1 MEKTNTPN
9 YNTKYSKL
17 TDFKNYVPDKEAEE
31 LKKLKRQKLKNPE
44 DVYDLANNKQM
55 KFNNVT
61 KTMQSLSS
69 DEIADKLAAAE
80 GEGIDEEFDMAFGN
94 MPDVDSFMQNL
105 RRDIR
110 EHKEDIRLIMG
121 KNRPTDVDSFNK
133 VGLIERHLDEIL
145 KIIGK

>member
-1 MEKTNTPN
+1 MEKNTPN

-17 TDFKNYVPDKEAEE
+17 TAFKNYVPDKEKEE

-55 KFNNVT
+55 KFNNVS

-69 DEIADKLAAAE
+69 DEIADKLKAA
-80 GEGIDEEFDMAFGN
+80 EGIDEEFDMAFGN
-94 MPDVDSFMQNL
+94 IPDVDTFIANL
-105 RRDIR
+105 KKDILD
-110 EHKEDIRLIMG
+110 HKEDIRLIMG
-121 KNRPTDVDSFNK
+121 KNRPADVDSFNK

-145 KIIGK
+145 KIISR

>member
-1 MEKTNTPN
+1 MEKNTPN

-17 TDFKNYVPDKEAEE
+17 TDFKNYVPDKEKEE

-55 KFNNVT
+55 KFNNVS
-61 KTMQSLSS
+61 KTMQSLSA

-80 GEGIDEEFDMAFGN
+80 GIDEEFVDMAFGGI
-94 MPDVDSFMQNL
+94 PDVDTFIEKL
-105 RRDIR
+105 RKDIN

>member
-1 MEKTNTPN
+1 MEKNTPN

-17 TDFKNYVPDKEAEE
+17 TDFKNYVPDKEKEE

-55 KFNNVT
+55 KFNNVS

-80 GEGIDEEFDMAFGN
+80 GIDEEFDMAFGN
-94 MPDVDSFMQNL
+94 IPDVDTFIEKMK
-105 RRDIR
+105 RDILS
-110 EHKEDIRLIMG
+110 HKEDIRLIMG
-121 KNRPTDVDSFNK
+121 KNRPADVDSFNK

-145 KIIGK
+145 KIIGR